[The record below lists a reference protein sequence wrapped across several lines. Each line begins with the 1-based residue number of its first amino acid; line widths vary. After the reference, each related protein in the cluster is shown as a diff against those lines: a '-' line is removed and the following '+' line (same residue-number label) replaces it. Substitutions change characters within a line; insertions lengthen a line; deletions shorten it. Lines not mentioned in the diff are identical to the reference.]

1 MSFNFILSC
10 LAGDYLQ
17 AWISPPVHPWMVQ
30 IIIHFI
36 FQILKCFMTFLFDIN
51 HSLLP
56 LFDKYES
63 FIFLI
68 HVYMLLNTYIVEK
81 INGIAVVWDLS
92 LSDTHVL
99 ITASIFWNHSLGVDA
114 SWTHGDLPSSVVTV
128 TVWYLLRHRHHSF
141 TVRFFKVM
149 VLSMIL
155 GWQTTC
161 HHHCH
166 YSIGSLLPLHIPHH
180 HDRKEGKVERI

>member
-92 LSDTHVL
+92 LSDTC
-99 ITASIFWNHSLGVDA
+99 FNHCFNLLKSFTWCWRIMN
-114 SWTHGDLPSSVVTV
+114 SWWSAIISC
-128 TVWYLLRHRHHSF
+128 HRHCVVLAVSSSSF
-141 TVRFFKVM
+141 LHCALLQGHGVVND
-149 VLSMIL
+149 L
-155 GWQTTC
+155 GMTN
-161 HHHCH
+161 
-166 YSIGSLLPLHIPHH
+166 YMSSSLSLLHRLIVATPHSSSSW
-180 HDRKEGKVERI
+180 